1 MPTVEEFGHLPYNDG
16 DYTEFSLSLGN
27 WSRNK
32 HLNTAENGV
41 VPFDENRVQLKLVP
55 YINAS
60 WINAP
65 ASDKTYSIAK
75 IHPYLPMCQI
85 GLICTQ
91 IPNKN
96 SIDIYNKMIL
106 DHKVGMIVHFS
117 SPLVELANPEK
128 IFGESLV
135 SKKTMKMEEFK
146 HFLDKE
152 KWEIDY
158 DEKVHQ
164 LKFFRFKGWPR
175 KERLDGDAIRK
186 MLSLISIIRNEV
198 GGKNGISWYKYG
210 INMVVQDDHGGSS
223 TAAIFISLLCLLEQ
237 IDGALLSGNY
247 GINEKEPLS
256 IDIFKKVSELRRKRM
271 KMITNFEEY
280 KFLYQC
286 VMHYVHHKDDYD
298 KLIKHEDKKIME
310 TSNNNQNSNLQ
321 AVPNEEPKN
330 RVDDE
335 IPFEYA
341 DDDVFGYAKWTAD
354 GYAIDKRSSRSVK
367 DLIHSEGDYFDGYKV
382 YS

>member
-27 WSRNK
+27 LPCNK

-286 VMHYVHHKDDYD
+286 VMY
-298 KLIKHEDKKIME
+298 
-310 TSNNNQNSNLQ
+310 
-321 AVPNEEPKN
+321 
-330 RVDDE
+330 
-335 IPFEYA
+335 
-341 DDDVFGYAKWTAD
+341 
-354 GYAIDKRSSRSVK
+354 
-367 DLIHSEGDYFDGYKV
+367 
-382 YS
+382 